1 MFTNLKNIVSEKEYG
16 FTLIELIV
24 VIIILGILAALGIT
38 QYSNVVE
45 RGRVAEARMRI
56 GVMRQLA
63 TEYYW
68 EKGTLLGLNQP
79 WLGVDNTCSS
89 NGFYRCRMG
98 TLEEDRVNLSC
109 VRCVEGEGGK
119 NPSGAYYNIFLRWTP
134 ATGLQEWFCTDD
146 AGSCVGRLL

>member
-1 MFTNLKNIVSEKEYG
+1 MMNKMKRG
-16 FTLIELIV
+16 FTLIEIII
-24 VIIILGILAALGIT
+24 VIIIVGILAAVGLT

-63 TEYYW
+63 TEYYL
-68 EKGTLLGLNQP
+68 EKGILSGLTES
-79 WLGVDNTCSS
+79 WLGVNNTCSS

-98 TLEEDRVNLSC
+98 TLTADSVNLSC
-109 VRCVEGEGGK
+109 VRCIEGEGGK
-119 NPSGAYYNIFLRWTP
+119 TPNGTYYNIYLRWTP

-146 AGSCVGRLL
+146 AGSCVARLL